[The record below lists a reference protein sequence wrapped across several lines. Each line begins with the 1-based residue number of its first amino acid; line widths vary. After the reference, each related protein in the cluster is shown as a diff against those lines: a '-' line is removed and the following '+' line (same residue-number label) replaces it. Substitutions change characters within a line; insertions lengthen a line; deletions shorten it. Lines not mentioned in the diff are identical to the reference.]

1 MISNSGVE
9 VSSKALIDLQGDLN
23 NLSDNLQELYEMLA
37 TAMSALNEDWKDEKY
52 DEFEQEFRSSKELIG
67 ELSDKYRVWA
77 NQYLPPRIEIII
89 DIENSRMGIR
99 ERYV

>member
-1 MISNSGVE
+1 MISNSVVE

-67 ELSDKYRVWA
+67 ELSDKYREWA

-89 DIENSRMGIR
+89 EAENSRMGIR
-99 ERYV
+99 

>member
-23 NLSDNLQELYEMLA
+23 NLSDNLQNLYEMLA
-37 TAMSALNEDWKDEKY
+37 MAMSTLNEDWKDEKY
-52 DEFEQEFRSSKELIG
+52 DEFEQEFRSSKELIC

-77 NQYLPPRIEIII
+77 NQYLPPRIELIIEA
-89 DIENSRMGIR
+89 ENSRMGIR
-99 ERYV
+99 

>member
-89 DIENSRMGIR
+89 EIENSRMGIR
-99 ERYV
+99 

>member
-99 ERYV
+99 

>member
-52 DEFEQEFRSSKELIG
+52 DEFEQEFRSSKELIS

-99 ERYV
+99 

>member
-23 NLSDNLQELYEMLA
+23 NLSDNLKELYEMLA

-67 ELSDKYRVWA
+67 ELSDKYREWA

-89 DIENSRMGIR
+89 GIENSRMGIR
-99 ERYV
+99 

>member
-77 NQYLPPRIEIII
+77 NQYLPPRIEKII

-99 ERYV
+99 QRHV

>member
-89 DIENSRMGIR
+89 DIENSRMGIG
-99 ERYV
+99 

>member
-89 DIENSRMGIR
+89 DIENS
-99 ERYV
+99 